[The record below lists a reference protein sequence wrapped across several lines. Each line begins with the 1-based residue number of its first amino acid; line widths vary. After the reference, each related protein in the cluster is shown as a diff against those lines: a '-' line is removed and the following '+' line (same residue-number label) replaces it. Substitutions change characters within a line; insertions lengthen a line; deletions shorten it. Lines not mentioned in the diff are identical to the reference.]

1 MIGIKPCDKCGYR
14 HGYGRCCIDI
24 YQQLGQS
31 QGSSV
36 VAKVFLAFFLP
47 LLIFTAC
54 MILTERLLSGLMAEG
69 ILKPF
74 LSFLTALLVTIIY
87 VQLIR
92 ILTRKPISTK
102 NNTNKKHE

>member
-1 MIGIKPCDKCGYR
+1 MIGFKSCDKCGYR

-36 VAKVFLAFFLP
+36 TVKVFLAFFLP

-54 MILTERLLSGLMAEG
+54 MILVEHLLSGIMAEG
-69 ILKPF
+69 ILK
-74 LSFLTALLVTIIY
+74 SFIAFIIALLATIIY

-92 ILTRKPISTK
+92 ILTRKPIFME
-102 NNTNKKHE
+102 NNVNKKT